1 MRRPTIKTHPY
12 KQTVQIASQIVETCS
27 PLVQWSMNSDGED
40 RGAVRFTFDGERAY
54 AFPLGINIGC
64 RTYYDIS
71 DYLYGQVYA
80 QEGCQMAPDV
90 ANQGQIWYNR
100 DV

>member
-1 MRRPTIKTHPY
+1 
-12 KQTVQIASQIVETCS
+12 
-27 PLVQWSMNSDGED
+27 MNSDGED